1 MYQSHVD
8 GNPLYRIHKT
18 KWIKNNVTEKSNT
31 FLDFSTITAIRTDLL
46 FGKHK
51 AKKGGKKTVE
61 KSCFCSCYDTH
72 PPIDRSIDRSI
83 HHSQTHPHKED
94 NNTAML
100 SGNSPKDHILK
111 YLSVN
116 IRSIVMEVP
125 YKAWLT

>member
-51 AKKGGKKTVE
+51 AKKGKK
-61 KSCFCSCYDTH
+61 
-72 PPIDRSIDRSI
+72 
-83 HHSQTHPHKED
+83 
-94 NNTAML
+94 
-100 SGNSPKDHILK
+100 KDG
-111 YLSVN
+111 
-116 IRSIVMEVP
+116 
-125 YKAWLT
+125 